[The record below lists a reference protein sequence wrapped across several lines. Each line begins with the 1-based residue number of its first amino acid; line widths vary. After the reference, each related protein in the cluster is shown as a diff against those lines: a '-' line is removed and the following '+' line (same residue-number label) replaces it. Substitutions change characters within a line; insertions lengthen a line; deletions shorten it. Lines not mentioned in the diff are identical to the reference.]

1 MKILLEFEKYD
12 PRDEYLA
19 DERRSIDLDRIR
31 KSQEYGDI
39 IDLGFEDLTSHQQEL
54 NNTLK
59 FQRKSQ
65 PEKKG
70 YAEVFYTVHPTG
82 NVRRYNPTDDNELV
96 QGQGNTIR
104 RYPDAF
110 RNSKEYLKALRYL
123 FNYLRRKEL
132 KQDYR

>member
-1 MKILLEFEKYD
+1 MKSLLEFEKYD

-31 KSQEYGDI
+31 KSQEYRDI
-39 IDLGFEDLTSHQQEL
+39 VDLGFEDLTSHQQEL

-59 FQRKSQ
+59 FQRKKQ

-70 YAEVFYTVHPTG
+70 YSDVFYTVHPTG
-82 NVRRYNPTDDNELV
+82 NVRRYNPTEDNEIV

-104 RYPDAF
+104 RYPAAF